1 MDFHDD
7 VKNHIEKTIST
18 LQPGDRTVLAKLVE
32 KFGPENEMATVEFA
46 IDALL
51 AGSETTGVQSMFL
64 LYHLARNP
72 GTQEKLYQEICSE
85 IGAEGHLTETSLSR
99 MKYPKAC
106 QMEAMRVNPVTLG
119 SLRKLDRDIIL
130 SGYQVIID
138 YIFVKLI
145 SVGVPKLTKKTSYF
159 ISKFR
164 IIFEHLNA

>member
-1 MDFHDD
+1 MNISAEITVDFHDD

-130 SGYQVIID
+130 SGYQVRLHICKTNICWCPPVNSRNF
-138 YIFVKLI
+138 IFHI
-145 SVGVPKLTKKTSYF
+145 
-159 ISKFR
+159 
-164 IIFEHLNA
+164 